1 MVLNFKSWNKLFY
14 FKVGMKAEKVDR
26 VKNKNKKIKG
36 KDSKYIED
44 SESVDKS
51 VCNAVVN
58 KIIENGSLTPLT
70 MNPIFN
76 LTIEEEF
83 KIHELFVRREYLY
96 DEMFQLFLQLSTF
109 VNWENLLM
117 TICRGSFDPSGK
129 WNLFNRFELDFYSNL
144 KGFKGIP
151 IRLSLNMFDV
161 FNSLEEGVKTEMFEF
176 TMPLQILLLR

>member
-1 MVLNFKSWNKLFY
+1 
-14 FKVGMKAEKVDR
+14 MKAEKVDR
-26 VKNKNKKIKG
+26 VKMKRKEPKG

-44 SESVDKS
+44 SESVEKRLPNA
-51 VCNAVVN
+51 VCNKVDGNV
-58 KIIENGSLTPLT
+58 SLTPLT
-70 MNPIFN
+70 LNPVFN

-96 DEMFQLFLQLSTF
+96 DEMFQLFLQISTF
-109 VNWENLLM
+109 GSWENLLM

-161 FNSLEEGVKTEMFEF
+161 FNSLDEGVKTEMFEF